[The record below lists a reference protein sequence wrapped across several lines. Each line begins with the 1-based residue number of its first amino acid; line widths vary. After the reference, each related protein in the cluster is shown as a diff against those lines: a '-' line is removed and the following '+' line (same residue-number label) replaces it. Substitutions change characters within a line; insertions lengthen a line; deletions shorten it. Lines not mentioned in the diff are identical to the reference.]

1 MEMNIPFQSANC
13 LPVHKKDIP
22 VYEIGQFCGIPFD
35 QFRLCAF
42 FGVPEGDSAKIY
54 TVLSDE
60 NSDKLSIISTILKKD
75 SEYSSLTIKFPQF
88 HLFERELYENYKIKP
103 VGHPWLKPVR
113 EISTNYP
120 FFKCNGSET
129 HEVAVGPVHAGV
141 IEPGHFRFNC
151 AGENILSLEIM
162 HGYQKRGVEK
172 LFLNGDIFS
181 KRSLAESVCGDS
193 AVAGVS
199 AYAGLLESLGNLKI
213 EKTVQVQRALMLEL
227 ERAAFHIGDLGAI
240 AGDIAYISGADFY
253 GAVRTVVINTS
264 QSFGGN
270 RFGRGFVGIGA
281 NRFSIE
287 KHIAEK
293 AIKNLRKVKD
303 DIDAISSAFFSDPIV
318 LSRLE
323 DTCVVDKNEMIRL
336 NVVGMAARS
345 CGIKR
350 DVRTDNPWGYY
361 KELKFKTHVCD
372 KGDLFSRAYLRYL
385 EAVESLETAIKILS
399 EKDLSVCAEEKHFPL
414 QPDSICV
421 SMVEAWRGEL
431 AHILLTDSNGS
442 PEFYKIKDPSFNN
455 WSALELAV
463 RDNGISDFPVCNKS
477 FNLSYCGF
485 DL

>member
-1 MEMNIPFQSANC
+1 MNIPFQSANC
-13 LPVHKKDIP
+13 SPVYKKDIP
-22 VYEIGQFCGIPFD
+22 VFELEQFCGIPFD

-42 FGVPEGDSAKIY
+42 FGVPEGDSVKVY
-54 TVLSDE
+54 TVLAEE
-60 NSDKLSIISTILKKD
+60 NSEKLSIISTILRKD
-75 SEYSSLTIKFPQF
+75 SEYFSLSVKFPQF
-88 HLFERELYENYKIKP
+88 HLFERELYENFKIKP
-103 VGHPWLKPVR
+103 IGHPWLKPER
-113 EISTNYP
+113 ETTGSYP

-162 HGYQKRGVEK
+162 HGYQARGAEK
-172 LFLNGDIFS
+172 LFLEGNIFS
-181 KRSLAESVCGDS
+181 KRTLAESVCGDS
-193 AVAGVS
+193 AIAGVS
-199 AYAGLLESLGNLKI
+199 AYAGLLESLGSLKI
-213 EKTVQVQRALMLEL
+213 EKNIQVQRALMLEL
-227 ERAAFHIGDLGAI
+227 ERAAVHIGDLGAI

-253 GAVRTVVINTS
+253 GAVRTIVINTS
-264 QSFGGN
+264 QSIGGN
-270 RFGRGFVGIGA
+270 RFGRGFVGIGS
-281 NRFSIE
+281 NRFPIQ
-287 KHIAEK
+287 KQIAEA
-293 AIKNLRKVKD
+293 AIINLRKVKE

-350 DVRTDNPWGYY
+350 DVRSDNPWGYY
-361 KELKFKTHVCD
+361 KELKMKSHVLD

-385 EAVESLETAIKILS
+385 EAVESLETSISILS
-399 EKDLSVCAEEKHFPL
+399 EIDLSVCTEEKTFPL
-414 QPDSICV
+414 QPDSVCV
-421 SMVEAWRGEL
+421 SLVEAWRGEL
-431 AHILLTDSNGS
+431 AHILLTDSKGA